1 LDISG
6 LKRSRYG
13 GADGKGCRDGGEEL
27 RGDSCGVWTRIQWLG
42 SLLNKEL
49 KLYEKGL
56 LSKEKIL
63 ELPNVLRSVDD
74 GERGSHCGMTASYV
88 AIIP

>member
-1 LDISG
+1 
-6 LKRSRYG
+6 
-13 GADGKGCRDGGEEL
+13 
-27 RGDSCGVWTRIQWLG
+27 V
-42 SLLNKEL
+42 
-49 KLYEKGL
+49 
-56 LSKEKIL
+56 LSKEKKIL